1 MRKLTEGGG
10 FNNVVGELNY
20 LTDVTVLV
28 RANLKSDAPKFEH
41 FMDLDILLAG
51 IFQTGVI
58 SEEVRNKEVHSE
70 RVKHSCKQSVA
81 VMLFQRIPPE
91 DWGSSKENNNL
102 SKMKTFEQCN
112 YGEGQRCILPTI
124 KKGITSYENAA

>member
-1 MRKLTEGGG
+1 MQG
-10 FNNVVGELNY
+10 
-20 LTDVTVLV
+20 
-28 RANLKSDAPKFEH
+28 NLPSDTPKFEH
-41 FMDLDILLAG
+41 FIYFDILLAG